1 MFTVALTLIGII
13 VFFVSL
19 FGAGFKTGFKRLAT
33 FTIVGIVLD
42 VITVITV
49 MIITYCSV

>member
-19 FGAGFKTGFKRLAT
+19 FGAGFKAGFRRLAT
-33 FTIVGIVLD
+33 LTIVGIVLD
-42 VITVITV
+42 VITFIAV
-49 MIITYCSV
+49 MIATYISL

>member
-19 FGAGFKTGFKRLAT
+19 FGAGLKAGFRRLAT
-33 FTIVGIVLD
+33 LTITGIVLD
-42 VITVITV
+42 VITFITVGVITYIS
-49 MIITYCSV
+49 M